1 MKKQLLIALLAI
13 ISFGTNAQT
22 RECGTMLNLEEMM
35 VKDPT
40 LKKKLEEKEK
50 QTQEWLKT
58 NEKSKTS
65 KLTSYFQPT
74 SPINKTVL
82 SNRSVTSLCGYNN
95 TYYTT
100 IAAPTAVNQIVS
112 PTQNCTFGGEYVTV
126 SNLIK
131 GRVYRISTCGTNSF
145 DTQITIYPQG
155 GGQSV
160 GFNDDWCD
168 SMSQILFNPL
178 STGNYDILIDQYNCQ
193 SNTTCAS
200 LEIEL
205 VYTPRPVITIPVV
218 VHVIHTT
225 GEAVGTGSNI
235 SDLQI
240 QSQIDVLNEDYRRLN
255 TNINSTPAAFRGLS
269 DDALIE
275 FCLASSDESGN
286 VTDGI
291 ERFTYTQTYFDMADM
306 NSIVKPQTIWDR
318 DKYLNLWTVN
328 FGGDDASLL
337 GFAQFPSTGSAN
349 TDGVAIKYSAFGR
362 VDNVSPPF
370 DEGKTVIHEVGHWL
384 DLRHIW
390 ADDQNLSD
398 HCTGSDFVAD
408 TPNQDSA
415 NSGCPIFP
423 HNTCSNGANGG
434 DMFPNNMDYSNDACL
449 SLFTYGQTSR
459 MEAALFGPR
468 IGLLTS
474 NGCSSPTGITD
485 NTTNIIIKIFPNPAT
500 SVVNVTIGLSDKN
513 LSDISFNL
521 FDIIGK
527 EVIKI
532 DNLQKNQIQFST
544 DQLTK
549 GIYLYKV
556 VKGNENV
563 LSVGKL
569 IIN

>member
-1 MKKQLLIALLAI
+1 MKKQLLIALLTI
-13 ISFGTNAQT
+13 ISLGTNAQN
-22 RECGTMLNLEEMM
+22 RECGTMLNLDEMM

-40 LKKKLEEKEK
+40 LKEKLEEKEK

-65 KLTSYFQPT
+65 KLASYFQPI
-74 SPINKTVL
+74 SPINKPVL
-82 SNRSVTSLCGYNN
+82 SNRGVTSLCGYNN

-112 PTQNCTFGGEYVTV
+112 PTQNCTYGGEYVTV

-178 STGNYDILIDQYNCQ
+178 ITGNYDILIDQYNCQ

-200 LEIEL
+200 LEVEL
-205 VYTPRPVITIPVV
+205 VYTPRPVVTIPVV
-218 VHVIHTT
+218 VHVIHST
-225 GEAVGTGSNI
+225 GEAVGAGSNI

-275 FCLASSDESGN
+275 FCLASIDELGDPTSGI
-286 VTDGI
+286 VRYTG
-291 ERFTYTQTYFDMADM
+291 TQTSYDMADV

-318 DKYLNLWTVN
+318 DNYLNLWTVN
-328 FGGDDASLL
+328 FSGTLL
-337 GFAQFPSTGSAN
+337 GFAQFPSTGAAN
-349 TDGVAIKYSAFGR
+349 TDGVAIKYNAFGR
-362 VDNVSPPF
+362 VGNLSASFGD
-370 DEGKTVIHEVGHWL
+370 GKTTVHEVGHWL
-384 DLRHIW
+384 DLKHIW
-390 ADDQNLSD
+390 GDDQGTSD
-398 HCTGSDFVAD
+398 ECAGSDLVND
-408 TPNQDSA
+408 TPNQTVS
-415 NSGCPIFP
+415 NSGCPTYP
-423 HNTCSNGANGG
+423 HVTCLNGANGG
-434 DMFPNNMDYSNDACL
+434 DMFWNNMDYSDDACL
-449 SLFTYGQTSR
+449 SMFTYGQTAR
-459 MEAALFGPR
+459 MESALFGPR
-468 IGLLTS
+468 ASLLTS
-474 NGCSSPTGITD
+474 DGCGLSTVIANL
-485 NTTNIIIKIFPNPAT
+485 NTRNIITKIFPNPAT
-500 SVVNVTIGLSDKN
+500 SFVNVTIGLSIEN
-513 LSDISFNL
+513 LNNISFNL
-521 FDIIGK
+521 FDIVGK
-527 EVIKI
+527 EVLKI
-532 DNLQKNQIQFST
+532 DNIQKNQIQFST
-544 DQLTK
+544 EQLTK

-556 VKGNENV
+556 LKGNTNV